1 MKPELLYEYITL
13 RHNEHT
19 VHSMCRVLH
28 VSESG
33 YYRSVRRITGTK
45 PWQLLLVKIRE
56 IYAETPGNR
65 NYGVRRIQ
73 LALEQRGIR
82 VSRSGV
88 RRAMK
93 RGGLLKSAPH
103 RANSL
108 TRADAAAQKAG
119 NLIQRDFSAQAPNQ
133 KWLTD
138 ITQVPCADGKLY
150 VAAVL
155 DCYNG
160 EIIGLAMDN
169 NMRKELCIHAFC
181 SACQAQGASGMILHS
196 DRGSQ
201 FTSADFRK
209 VLARYGAVQSMSGT
223 GRCYDNARMESFFA
237 TLKMCGVQPEK
248 CVPLADHQ
256 SLNHADVSALVSAGQ
271 TLVMTEK
278 DAVKCRAFAE
288 ENWWYLPVDA
298 QLSGDEPAKLLTQL
312 TLLASGN

>member
-33 YYRSVRRITGTK
+33 YYR
-45 PWQLLLVKIRE
+45 
-56 IYAETPGNR
+56 
-65 NYGVRRIQ
+65 RRIQ

-108 TRADAAAQKAG
+108 AKADATAQKAE
-119 NLIQRDFSAQAPNQ
+119 NLIRRDFSAQVPNQ

-150 VAAVL
+150 IAAVL

-160 EIIGLAMDN
+160 EIV
-169 NMRKELCIHAFC
+169 CI
-181 SACQAQGASGMILHS
+181 
-196 DRGSQ
+196 
-201 FTSADFRK
+201 T
-209 VLARYGAVQSMSGT
+209 T
-223 GRCYDNARMESFFA
+223 
-237 TLKMCGVQPEK
+237 
-248 CVPLADHQ
+248 
-256 SLNHADVSALVSAGQ
+256 
-271 TLVMTEK
+271 
-278 DAVKCRAFAE
+278 
-288 ENWWYLPVDA
+288 
-298 QLSGDEPAKLLTQL
+298 
-312 TLLASGN
+312 

>member
-33 YYRSVRRITGTK
+33 YYRSVRRTTGTK

-103 RANSL
+103 LSL
-108 TRADAAAQKAG
+108 
-119 NLIQRDFSAQAPNQ
+119 
-133 KWLTD
+133 
-138 ITQVPCADGKLY
+138 
-150 VAAVL
+150 
-155 DCYNG
+155 
-160 EIIGLAMDN
+160 
-169 NMRKELCIHAFC
+169 IH
-181 SACQAQGASGMILHS
+181 I
-196 DRGSQ
+196 
-201 FTSADFRK
+201 
-209 VLARYGAVQSMSGT
+209 
-223 GRCYDNARMESFFA
+223 
-237 TLKMCGVQPEK
+237 
-248 CVPLADHQ
+248 
-256 SLNHADVSALVSAGQ
+256 
-271 TLVMTEK
+271 
-278 DAVKCRAFAE
+278 
-288 ENWWYLPVDA
+288 
-298 QLSGDEPAKLLTQL
+298 
-312 TLLASGN
+312 